1 MLAGATALLC
11 AGFWFVPYPQLS
23 WPQWSFE
30 ALLPALPTRT
40 TAPQEPAPVV
50 RREAVPPVS
59 ALTPPPSPP
68 EPLRSERVPP
78 APEVSEALPV
88 ATATYRTV
96 KKGDQLAKVAVEVY
110 GFSNNAVLEWIKK
123 NNPQLRDPN
132 RMDVGMQ
139 LTFPP
144 LPAGTR

>member
-1 MLAGATALLC
+1 M
-11 AGFWFVPYPQLS
+11 
-23 WPQWSFE
+23 
-30 ALLPALPTRT
+30 
-40 TAPQEPAPVV
+40 V